1 MNEKQKRWLIYG
13 GIVLL
18 VLILAL
24 IISPWILFP
33 ALIVALIGGALIW
46 GVMSAEASRTTQ
58 VAEPPRPPVPVY
70 RPPVEQQSPYAQG
83 YQAQTSAPST
93 ASWPFTSPPSA
104 EEPQPHEA
112 RPGEVYE
119 NPLVQYP
126 E

>member
-46 GVMSAEASRTTQ
+46 GVMSAEASRT
-58 VAEPPRPPVPVY
+58 PK
-70 RPPVEQQSPYAQG
+70 SPNHLDH
-83 YQAQTSAPST
+83 PSL
-93 ASWPFTSPPSA
+93 SIG
-104 EEPQPHEA
+104 PQ
-112 RPGEVYE
+112 
-119 NPLVQYP
+119 
-126 E
+126 